1 MEGRSKQSQAGA
13 QEQGTAR
20 NKDEGGSRSQ
30 GAAGCSRIQ
39 RVWELRTPSV
49 AIFCDWEAAVLASNP
64 LLAFFWVFFWYPC
77 TKHIHIHACRYF
89 KELPSLCNSALQ
101 PSVVF
106 QMLLMALAPHPT
118 CSCIQL
124 GFNYSLSCKGRFA
137 DNIFW
142 GGIFVVFFF
151 FSTQKKPFLLGGER
165 HNL

>member
-1 MEGRSKQSQAGA
+1 MERRSKQSQAGA

-20 NKDEGGSRSQ
+20 NKDVGGSRSQ
-30 GAAGCSRIQ
+30 GTAGCLRSQ

-49 AIFCDWEAAVLASNP
+49 AIFCDWEAAVLASNS
-64 LLAFFWVFFWYPC
+64 LLAFFCFFFFC

-89 KELPSLCNSALQ
+89 KELLSLCNSALQ

-124 GFNYSLSCKGRFA
+124 GFNYSLSCKGRLA

-142 GGIFVVFFF
+142 GGIFGFFF
-151 FSTQKKPFLLGGER
+151 PLQKSHFC
-165 HNL
+165 